1 MEKNHSRD
9 MGFST
14 FNICLHSLTII
25 HIINF
30 SCNLY
35 AKEIKCKFNKNIS
48 ILNLY

>member
-1 MEKNHSRD
+1 

-14 FNICLHSLTII
+14 SKICLHFLTII

-30 SCNLY
+30 SSNLY
-35 AKEIKCKFNKNIS
+35 AKEIKFKFNKNIS